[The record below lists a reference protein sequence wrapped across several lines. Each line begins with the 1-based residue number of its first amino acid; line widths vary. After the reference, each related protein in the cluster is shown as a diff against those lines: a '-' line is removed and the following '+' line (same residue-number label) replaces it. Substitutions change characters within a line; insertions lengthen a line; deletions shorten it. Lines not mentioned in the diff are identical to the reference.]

1 MWLPRF
7 QTDRLIRDRFADW
20 RDAPLVAVAAI
31 NGALRV
37 GGVNAAAQAAGIG
50 PGLPLADARA
60 LFPALKAVEAEPE
73 ADLAALDQLAEWA
86 TRWTPWTALEG
97 LDGIGGAALWLDIA
111 GCAHLFGGEEA
122 LVRDLL
128 DRLGGLGLCARVGV
142 GDTKGAAW
150 AACRF
155 LDPDRPFAIIP
166 EGAGRQILPS
176 LPVAALRLDAAT
188 VETLRRLG
196 LRTIGDLLALPR
208 GPLATRFGR
217 TVAERLD
224 QALGLTREPFTP
236 RQPPAPY
243 RLRLGFPEPIGLIDD
258 VAAGL
263 ARLLDAL
270 CARLER
276 DGKGARRVVLEAF
289 RVDGTISR
297 TGLGTARP
305 VRDPHHL
312 ARLFRDRLEDL
323 DAGFGIEAL
332 VLSIPVADPLTAGQQ
347 DISRHLKTEPQ
358 NAEKQRE
365 MALLVDR
372 LGSRLA
378 PLGVV
383 RPVARASHQPERA
396 VAAANPLEPAAEAL
410 WPPYLR
416 PPHLLPHPEQVE
428 TSPAPPGAP
437 PPFCDG
443 VPSHVRW
450 RRHTLRLVR
459 AEGPERIAPE
469 WWASPRDARDYW
481 RVEDTHGR
489 RLWLFTQA
497 GEWFLHGGMG

>member
-1 MWLPRF
+1 MPRF
-7 QTDRLIRDRFADW
+7 RTDRLIRERFAAW
-20 RDAPLVAVAAI
+20 RDAPLVAVAAV

-37 GGVNAAAQAAGIG
+37 CGVNAAAQASGIG

-60 LFPALKAVEAEPE
+60 LHPALKAVEAEPE
-73 ADLAALDQLAEWA
+73 ADAAALDALAQWA
-86 TRWTPWTALEG
+86 TRWTPWTAVEG
-97 LDGIGGAALWLDIA
+97 LDGGGGAALWLDIA

-122 LVRDLL
+122 LVGDLL
-128 DRLGGLGLCARVGV
+128 TRLGGLDLCARVGV

-150 AACRF
+150 AVCRF

-208 GPLATRFGR
+208 GPLAARFGR

-243 RLRLGFPEPIGLIDD
+243 RARLGFPEPLGLIDD

-263 ARLLDAL
+263 VRLLDAL

-276 DGKGARRVVLEAF
+276 DGKGARRLVLEAF
-289 RVDGTISR
+289 RVDGTVSR

-305 VRDPHHL
+305 VRDPLHL

-332 VLSIPVADPLTAGQQ
+332 VLSIPVAAPLSAAQQ
-347 DISRHLKTEPQ
+347 DISRRLNSPPQ
-358 NAEKQRE
+358 SAEKQRE

-372 LGSRLA
+372 LAGRLGA
-378 PLGVV
+378 MGVV
-383 RPVARASHQPERA
+383 RPVARASHLPERA
-396 VAAANPLEPAAEAL
+396 VAAANPLEPVPEGL
-410 WPPYLR
+410 WPPHLR
-416 PPHLLPHPEQVE
+416 PLHLLTNPERVE
-428 TSPAPPGAP
+428 ASPAPPDAP

-443 VPSHVRW
+443 VPSHLRW

-459 AEGPERIAPE
+459 AEGPERISPE
-469 WWASPRDARDYW
+469 WWAAPAHARDYW
-481 RVEDTHGR
+481 RVEDAHGR

-497 GEWFLHGGMG
+497 GEWFLHGGLA

>member
-1 MWLPRF
+1 MPRF
-7 QTDRLIRDRFADW
+7 QTDRLIRERFADW
-20 RDAPLVAVAAI
+20 RDAPLVAVTAV

-37 GGVNAAAQAAGIG
+37 CGVNAAAQAAGVG

-60 LFPALKAVEAEPE
+60 LVPTLKAVEAEPE
-73 ADLAALDQLAEWA
+73 AEAALLDQMAEWA
-86 TRWTPWTALEG
+86 TRWTPWTAVEG
-97 LDGIGGAALWLDIA
+97 LDGTGGAALWLDIA

-128 DRLGGLGLCARVGV
+128 TRLGEQGFCARVGV

-155 LDPDRPFAIIP
+155 LDPDQPFAIIP
-166 EGAGRQILPS
+166 EGAARQILPS

-208 GPLATRFGR
+208 GPLAARFGKA
-217 TVAERLD
+217 VAERLD
-224 QALGLTREPFTP
+224 QALGHAREPFTP

-243 RLRLGFPEPIGLIDD
+243 RLRLGFPEPLGLLDD

-263 ARLLDAL
+263 RLLLDGL

-276 DGKGARRVVLEAF
+276 DGKGARRLVLEAF
-289 RVDGTISR
+289 RVDGTVSR
-297 TGLGTARP
+297 TALGTARA
-305 VRDPHHL
+305 VRDPVHL

-332 VLSIPVADPLTAGQQ
+332 VLSVPVADPLSAAQQ
-347 DISRHLKTEPQ
+347 DISRRLRTEPQ
-358 NAEKQRE
+358 SAEKQRE

-372 LGSRLA
+372 LGARLGT
-378 PLGVV
+378 LGVV
-383 RPVARASHQPERA
+383 RPVAHASHLPERA
-396 VAAANPLEPAAEAL
+396 VAAANPLEPSGADAL
-410 WPPYLR
+410 WPPRPR
-416 PPHLLPHPEQVE
+416 PPHLLPRPERVE

-459 AEGPERIAPE
+459 AEGPERISPE
-469 WWASPRDARDYW
+469 WWAGPAQARDYW
-481 RVEDTHGR
+481 RVEDAAGR
-489 RLWLFTQA
+489 RLWLFAQA
-497 GEWFLHGGMG
+497 GEWFLHGGLE